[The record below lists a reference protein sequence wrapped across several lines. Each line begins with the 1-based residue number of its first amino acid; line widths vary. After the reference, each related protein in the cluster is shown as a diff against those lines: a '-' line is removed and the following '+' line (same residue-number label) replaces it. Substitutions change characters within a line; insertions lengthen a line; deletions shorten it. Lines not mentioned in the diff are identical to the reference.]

1 MAATRS
7 AGTEAVLGA
16 LSGRPGRTAAEI
28 AEIAGIGRST
38 ANKALAALETEGKAV
53 RAPGGRDG
61 ARRQPDRW
69 SLPPKSKSPRSG
81 AKAATGEPRL
91 GKGELTGLVLKH
103 LRVHRDADLTP
114 TAVAN
119 ALGGRSAG
127 AVGNALERLVGLG
140 DAVKVADRPRTY
152 RARSAKA
159 AKK

>member
-1 MAATRS
+1 
-7 AGTEAVLGA
+7 VLGA
-16 LSGRPGRTAAEI
+16 LSERAGRIAAEI

-38 ANKALAALETEGKAV
+38 ANKALAALEAEGKAV
-53 RAPGGRDG
+53 RARGGRDG

-81 AKAATGEPRL
+81 AKAPTGGPRL

-103 LRVHRDADLTP
+103 LRVQRDADLTP

-119 ALGGRSAG
+119 ALGGGSAG
-127 AVGNALERLVGLG
+127 AVGNALERLVGSG

-152 RARSAKA
+152 RARSARA